1 MPSGV
6 KHAAVPPPQFTGK
19 AFLLEVREHLVY
31 IPSQIDYPYL

>member
-6 KHAAVPPPQFTGK
+6 KHAAVLPPQFTGK

-31 IPSQIDYPYL
+31 IPGQIDYPYL